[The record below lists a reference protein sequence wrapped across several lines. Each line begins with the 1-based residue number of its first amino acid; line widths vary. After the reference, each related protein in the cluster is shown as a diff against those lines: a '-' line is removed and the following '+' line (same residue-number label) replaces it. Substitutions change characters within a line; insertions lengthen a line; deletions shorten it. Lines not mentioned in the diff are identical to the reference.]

1 MSVCAVSC
9 QVGPEQGSHR
19 HKGPN
24 GVTKDVQEAPL
35 RLGEPQRGS
44 PLPCQPAGTLTT
56 RARERWQQS
65 HVLPAGMHGT
75 PTLMFTHKQTHTHT
89 CICRNARIYRPD
101 PPCAA
106 VSPLSKP
113 ALCFFSNH
121 FLCVYI
127 CTYPSL
133 SVFYLTWSHGVI
145 FAVAHEVMKRG

>member
-75 PTLMFTHKQTHTHT
+75 PTLMFTHKQTHTHAYAGMRAYT
-89 CICRNARIYRPD
+89 GPTH
-101 PPCAA
+101 
-106 VSPLSKP
+106 P
-113 ALCFFSNH
+113 ALPSVPSQSLHFALAHFNDFSQTLFYTFNSAH
-121 FLCVYI
+121 I
-127 CTYPSL
+127 RL
-133 SVFYLTWSHGVI
+133 SQYFI
-145 FAVAHEVMKRG
+145 